1 MFRCSSSFEISPRE
15 GGTAAPSGAVDPSYL
30 AIDAPKLTRG
40 VGDLRASRYRV
51 NEVGVG
57 ADTSGGPSIP
67 RTVTGALIETSKTW
81 RIADKQLRNGYPITR
96 TR

>member
-15 GGTAAPSGAVDPSYL
+15 GGTAAPLGAVDPSYL
-30 AIDAPKLTRG
+30 AIDATKFTRG

-57 ADTSGGPSIP
+57 ADTTGDPTIP
-67 RTVTGALIETSKTW
+67 QTVRRRL
-81 RIADKQLRNGYPITR
+81 DRNVQDVAKCR
-96 TR
+96 

>member
-30 AIDAPKLTRG
+30 AIDATKLARG

-57 ADTSGGPSIP
+57 ADTTGGPSIP
-67 RTVTGALIETSKTW
+67 RTVTGALIETSMTW
-81 RIADKQLRNGYPITR
+81 RIANNMVGQPVSNHPN
-96 TR
+96 

>member
-30 AIDAPKLTRG
+30 AVDATKFTRG

-57 ADTSGGPSIP
+57 ADTTGGPTIP
-67 RTVTGALIETSKTW
+67 RTVTGALIETARTW
-81 RIADKQLRNGYPITR
+81 RIANKMMGNGYRITR
-96 TR
+96 IK